1 MNKKQMNTEA
11 PAALDALEALPQLQ
25 ENKAFD
31 PLRTILPRQEETHRE
46 AAELRDAI
54 QEGGEAEEDIDLEY
68 LPLHLWLDRIGR
80 GEELET
86 GKCVDAFAQ
95 IYGVEADSMAVK
107 MFQCF
112 LAGLGEGL
120 RVAQIIFN
128 ESGK

>member
-1 MNKKQMNTEA
+1 MNKKQMNTET
-11 PAALDALEALPQLQ
+11 PAALDALEALPRLDD
-25 ENKAFD
+25 NKTLD
-31 PLRTILPRQEETHRE
+31 PLRTILSRQEEAHRE

-54 QEGGEAEEDIDLEY
+54 PEGGEAEEDIDLEY

-112 LAGLGEGL
+112 TAGLGEGL

-128 ESGK
+128 ESGE

>member
-1 MNKKQMNTEA
+1 MNKKQMNTET

-25 ENKAFD
+25 EDKAFD
-31 PLRTILPRQEETHRE
+31 PLRTFPRQEEAHRE
-46 AAELRDAI
+46 AAELQDAI

-80 GEELET
+80 GDKLET

-95 IYGVEADSMAVK
+95 IYDVEADSMAVK

-112 LAGLGEGL
+112 VAGLGEGL

>member
-1 MNKKQMNTEA
+1 MNKKQMNTEELTTVKMPEA
-11 PAALDALEALPQLQ
+11 PPQLQ

-31 PLRTILPRQEETHRE
+31 TLRTFPRQEEAHRE
-46 AAELRDAI
+46 AAELRGAI

-68 LPLHLWLDRIGR
+68 LPLHLWFDWIGR

-112 LAGLGEGL
+112 MAGLGEGL
-120 RVAQIIFN
+120 RVAQIIFD

>member
-1 MNKKQMNTEA
+1 MNKKQMNTEELTA
-11 PAALDALEALPQLQ
+11 VEMLEARPQLQ
-25 ENKAFD
+25 EDKAFN
-31 PLRTILPRQEETHRE
+31 PLRTFPRQEEAHRE

-112 LAGLGEGL
+112 MAGLGEGL